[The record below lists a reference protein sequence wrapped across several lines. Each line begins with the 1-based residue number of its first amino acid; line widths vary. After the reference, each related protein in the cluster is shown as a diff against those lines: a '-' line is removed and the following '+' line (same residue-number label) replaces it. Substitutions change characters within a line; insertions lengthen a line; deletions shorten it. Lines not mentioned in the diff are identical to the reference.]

1 MIKAKI
7 LHITIHDGDK
17 KYIDQVTNEMNKLKE
32 KELFKDVEFFITNEQ
47 ITINNLGVVIKEL
60 INLYKKIKKDKKW
73 KEKILDSSLIGDG
86 AVEWRM

>member
-60 INLYKKIKKDKKW
+60 INLYKKIKKDKK
-73 KEKILDSSLIGDG
+73 
-86 AVEWRM
+86 